1 MHDTVRIGGRVV
13 FATVLACSCVLAARA
28 QQKPPA
34 FRSGV
39 VLVPVDVRVLDA
51 EGRPVPGLSADDFVV
66 MENGVRQKISHFH
79 AYTLEPDP
87 EGGADPALRERPA
100 TSPTDIVP
108 PKGRVFLVV
117 LGRGRQN
124 DPSKGPEA
132 VARFIRQQ
140 LLPQDRVAVLAWW
153 KRATD
158 FTPDHEKVAQVIDRF
173 KVAHEA
179 IEAGVSQRLS
189 GLAGLFGDPDSSTVS
204 EDQLRAWVF
213 SGASSKTP
221 PQAGGVLSARA
232 NEEMRRNATKV
243 QAGEIARDHAA
254 DSAAAGLG
262 GLVTPLD
269 MLAMRDA
276 ELFDVSFD
284 RYVSETVQTSHALS
298 SILTGIEYLRHI
310 EGEKHLIFL
319 TEQGIYLPRLED
331 DLGIAAIASDARVVL
346 HTVQTGGIPG
356 PPPHPETFAAGFAR
370 TADKVGPT
378 LSQIQAIT
386 TLKTVS
392 ELTGGISSTM
402 AYADRAMSRI
412 DQASRSGYLLGY
424 YPADSKW
431 NGAYRRIAIRVNRSG
446 ATVLFRHGYYAK
458 DTFVPLNRRAFFT
471 FNRIA
476 AAAASPRDSGDIRIT
491 VESATAARNEKGV
504 LEAAVDVR
512 VDLSAVTFRS
522 QGDRQVASIDI
533 SVFCG
538 DSKDNLV
545 GESWQKADLALKPET
560 YQRLLR
566 DGLSRTVRVPLKA
579 PAANVKV
586 IVYDY
591 AADRLG
597 SATAKTQMV
606 R

>member
-1 MHDTVRIGGRVV
+1 MRHTLRIGGRVIL
-13 FATVLACSCVLAARA
+13 ATVLACSCVLAARA
-28 QQKPPA
+28 QQKPPG
-34 FRSGV
+34 FRSRV

-51 EGRPVPGLSADDFVV
+51 EGRPVSGLSADDFVV
-66 MENGVRQKISHFH
+66 TENGVRQKISHFH

-100 TSPTDIVP
+100 TPPTDIAP
-108 PKGRVFLVV
+108 QKRRVFLVV

-124 DPSKGPEA
+124 EPSKGPEA
-132 VARFIRQQ
+132 VARFMRQQ

-158 FTPDHEKVAQVIDRF
+158 FTTDHEKIAQVIDRF

-189 GLAGLFGDPDSSTVS
+189 GLAGLFGDPDSSTMAD
-204 EDQLRAWVF
+204 EQLRAWVF
-213 SGASSKTP
+213 TGASSKTL
-221 PQAGGVLSARA
+221 PQGGSGLSAHA
-232 NEEMRRNATKV
+232 IEEMRRNATTI
-243 QAGEIARDHAA
+243 QAGEIARDHVA
-254 DSAAAGLG
+254 DSG
-262 GLVTPLD
+262 GLLTPLD
-269 MLAMRDA
+269 ILALRDA
-276 ELFDVSFD
+276 ELFDISFE
-284 RYVSETVQTSHALS
+284 RYVSEKVQMSHALS

-310 EGEKHLIFL
+310 EGEKHLIFM

-331 DLGIAAIASDARVVL
+331 DLSIAAMASDARVVL

-356 PPPHPETFAAGFAR
+356 PPPHPETFAEGFAR
-370 TADKVGPT
+370 TADKVGPA

-392 ELTGGISSTM
+392 ELTGGIASTM
-402 AYADRAMSRI
+402 AHADRAMSRI

-424 YPADSKW
+424 YPADSNW

-458 DTFVPLNRRAFFT
+458 DTFVPLDRRAFFA

-522 QGDRQVASIDI
+522 QGDRQVASLDI

-538 DSKDNLV
+538 DNKDNLV

-560 YQRLLR
+560 HQRLLR